1 MKSKKQIF
9 MYILVIIVIL
19 IIIYLVMYNKYDNF
33 DSPQTTKKSF
43 ERTQLYGSL
52 FLDNLNT
59 VITNMTDPPIMYDTK
74 TIDLIKYSDVI

>member
-1 MKSKKQIF
+1 MC
-9 MYILVIIVIL
+9 ILIL
-19 IIIYLVMYNKYDNF
+19 IIILIILYLVIYNKNDNF
-33 DSPQTTKKSF
+33 DSPQTTKQSY

-74 TIDLIKYSDVI
+74 TIDLIKYSDII